1 MPANGGTI
9 AAKVTLGSSA
19 VEDWRQRLESG
30 CFSPRMAG
38 HRTGN
43 PQKLAQAGGK
53 RGAQEV

>member
-38 HRTGN
+38 HRTEN
-43 PQKLAQAGGK
+43 PE
-53 RGAQEV
+53 EVSPSGW

>member
-9 AAKVTLGSSA
+9 AAYVTLGSSA

-38 HRTGN
+38 PGQRILR
-43 PQKLAQAGGK
+43 KLAQAGGK

>member
-30 CFSPRMAG
+30 CFSPRMAVPG
-38 HRTGN
+38 QRILR
-43 PQKLAQAGGK
+43 KLAQAGGK

>member
-19 VEDWRQRLESG
+19 VEDWRQRLGSG

-38 HRTGN
+38 HGTEN
-43 PQKLAQAGGK
+43 PQ
-53 RGAQEV
+53 EVSPSGW